1 MRASRHVTFTQD
13 GRYPRTRVMDL
24 NSAFDQQSPSLSL
37 QGLSAEPRRLA
48 KVQTHQHSDF
58 SAARAQ
64 TRASRLLMTV
74 SLGRHDMTVAS
85 RSGAR
90 QCAAM
95 AERELQHLERAVRV
109 AHAQGFVVVSMGID
123 YWRFRL
129 TELMRK
135 FDLTPNQSERV
146 EMLALMLGR

>member
-1 MRASRHVTFTQD
+1 
-13 GRYPRTRVMDL
+13 
-24 NSAFDQQSPSLSL
+24 
-37 QGLSAEPRRLA
+37 
-48 KVQTHQHSDF
+48 
-58 SAARAQ
+58 
-64 TRASRLLMTV
+64 
-74 SLGRHDMTVAS
+74 MTVAS